1 MANQMLKKTM
11 IEAVCNQINNNDPK
25 MTRITYNRLLSEGY
39 SDQEAKE
46 TIGAVLLETT
56 YDMLKN
62 EHVFD
67 EDDFS
72 NRLVNLLS
80 ISGIPFSPD
89 DASDDSEHEINV
101 RITGRND
108 PCPCG
113 SGKKFK
119 KCCG

>member
-1 MANQMLKKTM
+1 M
-11 IEAVCNQINNNDPK
+11 IEAVCNQINNIDPK

-72 NRLVNLLS
+72 NRLVNLLN

-89 DASDDSEHEINV
+89 DSSDDSEHEINV